1 MLSSLHTISVSRNR
15 ECLSSPFQY
24 ALQCSATSGA
34 DTIKTFPRNIAST
47 VRRVDTTR
55 KDARDRKKQRQEEEL
70 EKKREEVRRLKALKM
85 KEVRRKLER
94 IGREGG
100 VEIDPNAEGLL
111 YSRHLVMTL
120 MLKSCS
126 PQRV

>member
-1 MLSSLHTISVSRNR
+1 ML
-15 ECLSSPFQY
+15 
-24 ALQCSATSGA
+24 ATSDA

-55 KDARDRKKQRQEEEL
+55 KEARERKKERQEQEL

-100 VEIDPNAEGLL
+100 VKIDSDTEGSLCSL
-111 YSRHLVMTL
+111 HFVMTDIDAQL
-120 MLKSCS
+120 M
-126 PQRV
+126 